1 MKNKDIQKIYIA
13 LQVILL
19 FILPTILFFIG
30 IFCLKTQQSKIALMA
45 IYTLFLIGLAIYLTI
60 ILQRHF
66 KNSILAKKSLEFY
79 LQSEF
84 NQFGTGILIFLNSG
98 KIIWASESLKIK
110 FHNNLINKNIK
121 DIFNIKQWTSDNQE
135 FMYEID
141 GCNYEVHISFE
152 KNLVIL
158 RDVTAQQ
165 NLLDDYK
172 KQRIVFGELDIDNI
186 NLYQTFLSQ
195 EEIFKIY
202 ASVVNLLDEI
212 SKKYN
217 VIYRQYENGRFF
229 LITNKETLEELE
241 RDSFNVITSVKNK
254 IIVKDVLISI
264 SGGFGYG
271 IFKYDTL
278 VKLAKDAL
286 MQSQMRGGDQI
297 TVLTKNEKARHYG
310 SSSEIDVNLSRT
322 NVNYIAQNLLEKIK
336 SKDIEN
342 VIAYGHKNADLDALG
357 STYAILQL
365 ALAYKKNAYIQNKTF
380 DSTTQRVI
388 DKMSKETQEY
398 FISPKEAE
406 GINNEKTLVVICDTS
421 DDTRIENANVFK
433 NIKKENIMIIDHHR
447 INKNTDEIAY
457 RENVYIDSSASSASE
472 ILTEIITLLHEEDKI
487 NNDTAQYLL
496 DGIYLDTNTFK
507 KQTSAKTFA
516 AASILQK
523 WGAQNDKSV
532 DTLKFD
538 EKVFKIVQELL
549 ANLQE
554 IKKGYFLA
562 YKDIEASTDIISIAS
577 DEILRVNGRK
587 AAFVVAKLPGT
598 KTYKMSARGINTNV
612 QIIAEAVNG
621 GGHFGAAAAET
632 TENLNLFVDNIIQAI
647 VSVKDNE
654 SNIN

>member
-60 ILQRHF
+60 ILQRYF

-297 TVLTKNEKARHYG
+297 TVLTKNEKARHY
-310 SSSEIDVNLSRT
+310 LSLIHIWRCRR
-322 NVNYIAQNLLEKIK
+322 
-336 SKDIEN
+336 
-342 VIAYGHKNADLDALG
+342 
-357 STYAILQL
+357 YAVCR
-365 ALAYKKNAYIQNKTF
+365 
-380 DSTTQRVI
+380 SRW
-388 DKMSKETQEY
+388 
-398 FISPKEAE
+398 SPY
-406 GINNEKTLVVICDTS
+406 
-421 DDTRIENANVFK
+421 
-433 NIKKENIMIIDHHR
+433 H
-447 INKNTDEIAY
+447 
-457 RENVYIDSSASSASE
+457 
-472 ILTEIITLLHEEDKI
+472 
-487 NNDTAQYLL
+487 
-496 DGIYLDTNTFK
+496 
-507 KQTSAKTFA
+507 
-516 AASILQK
+516 
-523 WGAQNDKSV
+523 
-532 DTLKFD
+532 
-538 EKVFKIVQELL
+538 
-549 ANLQE
+549 
-554 IKKGYFLA
+554 
-562 YKDIEASTDIISIAS
+562 
-577 DEILRVNGRK
+577 
-587 AAFVVAKLPGT
+587 
-598 KTYKMSARGINTNV
+598 
-612 QIIAEAVNG
+612 
-621 GGHFGAAAAET
+621 
-632 TENLNLFVDNIIQAI
+632 
-647 VSVKDNE
+647 
-654 SNIN
+654 